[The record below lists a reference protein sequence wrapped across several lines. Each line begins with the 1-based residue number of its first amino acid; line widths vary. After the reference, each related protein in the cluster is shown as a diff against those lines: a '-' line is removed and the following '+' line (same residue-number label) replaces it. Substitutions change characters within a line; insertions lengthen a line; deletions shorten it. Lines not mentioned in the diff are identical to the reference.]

1 MITRNQDG
9 EIVFSADETDELVG
23 ALKEIVATAEV
34 GKLYKRDFYS
44 KERADD
50 DCDKLVAA
58 AQQIAGG
65 PNISSRHLTHA
76 LTLLIDSGELQPR
89 NAVQAEQLEEP
100 EQDLRPRDRNG
111 KLLTEAQIS
120 WGEMSRFAATATA
133 DQVRQRKNVDGKFRE
148 FIQTN
153 LRREMAEQP
162 VGDGVTPA
170 GQPTTKARASQE
182 LVDFTSKYNREPIA
196 NLKPKGGFVT
206 LGGEQMPW
214 STFND
219 LLNKA
224 TAARL
229 L

>member
-1 MITRNQDG
+1 M
-9 EIVFSADETDELVG
+9 
-23 ALKEIVATAEV
+23 
-34 GKLYKRDFYS
+34 
-44 KERADD
+44 
-50 DCDKLVAA
+50 
-58 AQQIAGG
+58 QIAGG
-65 PNISSRHLTHA
+65 PAISSRHLVHA
-76 LTLLIDSGELQPR
+76 LTLLIDSGELKPK
-89 NAVQAEQLEEP
+89 NLVQTAQLEEP
-100 EQDLRPRDRNG
+100 EEDTRPRDRNG
-111 KLLTEAQIS
+111 KLLTPQQIA
-120 WGEMSRFAATATA
+120 WGEMTRFAETATPDA
-133 DQVRQRKNVDGKFRE
+133 IRQRRHTDQVFAE
-148 FIQTN
+148 FVRTN
-153 LRREMAEQP
+153 LRREMQEQP

-170 GQPTTKARASQE
+170 GQLTTKARASQE